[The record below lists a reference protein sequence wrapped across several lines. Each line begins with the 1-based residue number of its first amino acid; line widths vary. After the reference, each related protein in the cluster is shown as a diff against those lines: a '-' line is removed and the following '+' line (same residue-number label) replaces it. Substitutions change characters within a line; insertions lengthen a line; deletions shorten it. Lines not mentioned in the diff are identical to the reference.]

1 MTGHQEPGL
10 GPRFAAWRV
19 LHDVRHGVP
28 FDVALR
34 RAIKDLESDDRRLA
48 HELAAGVF
56 RARTHLDSSLAG
68 SIERG
73 LESVRA
79 DTLDVLR
86 LGAFQLLHLDKV
98 PPHAAVQST
107 VGVARRLGGRKVAG
121 FVNAVL
127 RRIADGHADRIDPGG
142 TEAGAA
148 LLAREFSH
156 PEWLVARWLA
166 RFGPD
171 ETRALLVW
179 NNTRPTLVIQP
190 ARWSRAQVET
200 RLSDAG
206 ITFRPA
212 PFDAGLIV
220 SVKKPAEMPGYAE
233 GAFVVQDPA
242 QRLVTRFL
250 APDSGAVLYDAC
262 AAPGGKSIAL
272 AAGRS
277 LVVAAD
283 RTRIRVRRLA
293 ENLKRAAPPTVV
305 AVLADATRPPIRPVG
320 AVLLDVPCLGT
331 GTFARHP
338 DARWRV
344 TTEALQS
351 LAYQAARFLIQTAE
365 VVAPGGLL
373 LFATCSLEPEEN
385 ESQVARFLSEDRRF
399 RREPSTNVPAE
410 LLNPDGD
417 LVVLPQRHGTDGAY
431 AARLRRIS

>member
-1 MTGHQEPGL
+1 MTGQQEPGL

-73 LESVRA
+73 LDSVRA

-127 RRIADGHADRIDPGG
+127 RRIADGHADRIDHGG

-148 LLAREFSH
+148 QLAREFSH

-250 APDSGAVLYDAC
+250 APDPGAVLYDAC

-272 AAGRS
+272 AAG
-277 LVVAAD
+277 
-283 RTRIRVRRLA
+283 RLA